1 MSEFFSMGGYGG
13 YVWSAMA
20 VAFVL
25 MLLETISLL
34 VQRRSII
41 RDIKRVKRLEQ
52 RRQNDQAG
60 R

>member
-1 MSEFFSMGGYGG
+1 MSEFFSMGGFGVYI
-13 YVWSAMA
+13 WSAMA

-25 MLLETISLL
+25 ILIETISLII
-34 VQRRSII
+34 QRKSII

-52 RRQNDQAG
+52 RRQKEQTS